1 MYNKIKLIKLV
12 LIFVLFAS
20 PSFSIP
26 IKFEGNFIQ
35 GSFILGKTEPNS
47 KVFISNDFSK
57 VSITSYRILITAAGL
72 TSGSELEN
80 LKYKL
85 GNQRKKII
93 GWILLNYESKYLV

>member
-35 GSFILGKTEPNS
+35 GSFILEDRAKF
-47 KVFISNDFSK
+47 K
-57 VSITSYRILITAAGL
+57 SIYR
-72 TSGSELEN
+72 
-80 LKYKL
+80 
-85 GNQRKKII
+85 
-93 GWILLNYESKYLV
+93 